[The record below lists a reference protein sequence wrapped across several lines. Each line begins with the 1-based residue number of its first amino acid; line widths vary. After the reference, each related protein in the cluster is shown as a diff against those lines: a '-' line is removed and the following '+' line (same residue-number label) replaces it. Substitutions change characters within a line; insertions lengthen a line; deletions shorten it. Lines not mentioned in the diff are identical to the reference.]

1 VTHFYASETYV
12 EAYSKL
18 SEACAWLDSLGIEYS
33 KTRVGRYQKIFG
45 ALAKHQQAGTL
56 DAFHEEHSFEAW
68 VNAAHE
74 VAELVRM
81 YEGLS
86 GEANPLLNERL
97 KDSLKGQELYVL
109 DSENRSGR
117 DFSFELAT
125 AAKFVRAGLAVD
137 FGHEA
142 DLRVQINGFTFFVE
156 CKRLKSAK
164 KIRKRIKEGINQ
176 LHKRYVKSENSHTAR
191 GMLALSIGKTVNKN
205 LGLLEGN
212 DDKVLGDIAFS
223 HNCAFINRYRS
234 HWQRI
239 SDQRTLGVAVTL
251 DTPGII
257 TSNNQLVTCHE
268 VTINNSVPVDTSD
281 YDYFLKIANHVFP
294 RRT

>member
-1 VTHFYASETYV
+1 
-12 EAYSKL
+12 
-18 SEACAWLDSLGIEYS
+18 
-33 KTRVGRYQKIFG
+33 
-45 ALAKHQQAGTL
+45 
-56 DAFHEEHSFEAW
+56 
-68 VNAAHE
+68 
-74 VAELVRM
+74 M

-205 LGLLEGN
+205 LGLL
-212 DDKVLGDIAFS
+212 VTVRPS
-223 HNCAFINRYRS
+223 HLVRYSRRPVVG
-234 HWQRI
+234 Q
-239 SDQRTLGVAVTL
+239 
-251 DTPGII
+251 
-257 TSNNQLVTCHE
+257 QLVDGVVLLRRQAGQHILQ
-268 VTINNSVPVDTSD
+268 VSIGIVSVQ
-281 YDYFLKIANHVFP
+281 LC
-294 RRT
+294 